1 MIRFRRAGLRGS
13 GRLAGLFRSG
23 GLAGLRRSSGL
34 AGLHRGG
41 GLAGLHR
48 GGGLAGL
55 HRGGGLAGLHRG
67 GGLAGLHRGGGL
79 AGLHRSGGLAGLH
92 RSGGLTGL
100 HRSLRIYG
108 KTGIHRFLGIYR
120 IYRKARIHNLRLAG
134 FRRTGT
140 TTAATDDFLYIIS
153 MGHNGLAHRQT
164 GDDSVFAHGNNA
176 SVFHGPFMSAVIAVL
191 NIGESFAL
199 SNIQLHGR
207 IAACKYAGRQQ
218 AQTHDAR
225 HQQRRHSLSSMC
237 LHFVLLS
244 V

>member
-13 GRLAGLFRSG
+13 GRLAGLHRG
-23 GLAGLRRSSGL
+23 SGL
-34 AGLHRGG
+34 AGLHRG
-41 GLAGLHR
+41 
-48 GGGLAGL
+48 
-55 HRGGGLAGLHRG
+55 
-67 GGLAGLHRGGGL
+67 
-79 AGLHRSGGLAGLH
+79 SGLAGLH

-100 HRSLRIYG
+100 HRGGGLTGLHRSPRIYG
-108 KTGIHRFLGIYR
+108 KTGIHGSGGITRLGRGLRIHRETGIHRFLGIYR